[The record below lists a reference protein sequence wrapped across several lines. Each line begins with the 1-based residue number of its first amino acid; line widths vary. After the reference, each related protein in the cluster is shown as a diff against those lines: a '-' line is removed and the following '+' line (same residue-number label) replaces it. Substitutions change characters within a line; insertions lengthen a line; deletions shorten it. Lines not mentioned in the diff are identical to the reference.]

1 MVFNAQENKISTSSN
16 LASDLSRKCRVSIF
30 VLFTQSQC
38 YAKTTIKKLCQF
50 RWCKKLTHILTFYKK
65 TWDLLKMPVFWT
77 FTLSYGMESFGYLI
91 AFIYLP
97 TLAKET
103 IGISIDHG
111 SLLISANGVA
121 SIVGRIL
128 SGSITDLKGVHPVVV
143 YAGGHLLACL
153 CHFFYPLA
161 PNMGILAT
169 LSGKLFSRF

>member
-1 MVFNAQENKISTSSN
+1 
-16 LASDLSRKCRVSIF
+16 
-30 VLFTQSQC
+30 
-38 YAKTTIKKLCQF
+38 
-50 RWCKKLTHILTFYKK
+50 
-65 TWDLLKMPVFWT
+65 MPVFWT

-91 AFIYLP
+91 AFLYLP
-97 TLAKET
+97 SLAKET
-103 IGISIDHG
+103 LGISIDHG

-169 LSGKLFSRF
+169 LSGRLFFT